1 MIAHPYNPGW
11 RMLEVRDGSVNVVA
25 AVCGGSAVLPPPL
38 AGDEVVA
45 MRVEDGY
52 MVVNQD
58 ANWNVVSA
66 TDLAGRVLERTFYT
80 AYGLPTFNS
89 ETYFGDYDGDGEV
102 DSTDDAELGSGQTC
116 RGASPTGA
124 CRVFDF
130 DQDADLVSDDQTVMT
145 ALVALASTNHVRL
158 ARTSGARA

>member
-1 MIAHPYNPGW
+1 
-11 RMLEVRDGSVNVVA
+11 
-25 AVCGGSAVLPPPL
+25 
-38 AGDEVVA
+38 

-89 ETYFGDYDGDGEV
+89 ETYLGDY
-102 DSTDDAELGSGQTC
+102 AERSEAERPATGKV
-116 RGASPTGA
+116 ASIFP
-124 CRVFDF
+124 
-130 DQDADLVSDDQTVMT
+130 
-145 ALVALASTNHVRL
+145 
-158 ARTSGARA
+158 